1 MSNIVDKVFDN
12 SEDGKPNYAIDL
24 VDGTRLY
31 ARGKVLNP
39 MPQSGDAINFTV
51 VNVKTSKGGNPYT
64 NVKDVAIADNHTLDD
79 NLPTGNSVVTQSN
92 PNYQYTPPAPK
103 ANDAQTRQR
112 MDIFVTGV
120 VGRSMGSGHFQVH
133 DIAALT
139 KNAVKAFNENLK
151 DI

>member
-31 ARGKVLNP
+31 YRGKVMNP
-39 MPQSGDAINFTV
+39 MPQSGDAINFTII
-51 VNVKTSKGGNPYT
+51 NVKTSKGGNPYT
-64 NVKDVAIADNHTLDD
+64 NVKDVSIADNHTLDD
-79 NLPTGNSVVTQSN
+79 DLPTGGRSITTSATSSS
-92 PNYQYTPPAPK
+92 YTIPLNK
-103 ANDAQTRQR
+103 SETQR

-133 DIAALT
+133 DIADLT
-139 KNAVKAFNENLK
+139 KNAVRAFNDNLK
-151 DI
+151 NI